1 MSDKKTAIIFAR
13 VACED
18 KEKSLLRQQ
27 VENCRQF
34 AKENDIEVLRVFQF
48 YGVGTREKHIEFM
61 TQIDGMEKRPDL
73 VVCKSINRFSRDVS
87 RAIQLSQFLGDYGID
102 IQTLDGQY
110 VNTKNLIEEEDGL
123 EMTSVVPEKISPVGR
138 LVKNMT
144 FAIAQFDAEIKAEK
158 VIKAMQSKFR
168 EGYWLWQAPYG
179 YKRDPETR
187 EIVIDDDAAK
197 VVTEI
202 FHKLSVV
209 RREDR
214 QRVVADLAVKFNF
227 PISRIEKIVD
237 NSFYAG
243 EMSSTTWDM
252 FIMGRHKPLVDFD
265 TLRRAQK

>member
-1 MSDKKTAIIFAR
+1 MSNKKTAVIFAR

-18 KEKSLLRQQ
+18 KEKIQLRQQ
-27 VENCRQF
+27 VETCRQY
-34 AKENDIEVLRVFQF
+34 ARENGFEVLRVFKF
-48 YGVGTREKHIEFM
+48 YGPGTREKHIEFM
-61 TQIDGMEKRPDL
+61 TLIDDMEKRPNL
-73 VVCKSINRFSRDVS
+73 VVCKSLDRLSRDVS
-87 RAIQLSQFLGDYGID
+87 RTIQLTQFLGDYGID
-102 IQTLDGQY
+102 IQTLDGQHI
-110 VNTKNLIEEEDGL
+110 NTKNLTEEEDGL
-123 EMTSVVPEKISPVGR
+123 EMTSVLPEQISPVGR
-138 LVKNMT
+138 LMRNLI
-144 FAIAQFDAEIKAEK
+144 FAVSQFESEAKAER
-158 VIKAMQSKFR
+158 VLESMQAKFR
-168 EGYWLWQAPYG
+168 DGYWLWQAPYG

-214 QRVVADLAVKFNF
+214 QQTVADLAIKYNF

-243 EMSSTTWDM
+243 EMCSTTWDM
-252 FIMGRHKPLVDFD
+252 FVMGRHKPLVDFE